1 MARAYGGRQLPDPE
15 SACSRHARPRDGC
28 PTLAEERLR
37 RALPLAREYGGYFA
51 IEIVRLLVESLLRQ
65 DRLADARDVATP
77 ALEDVAHED
86 AAALA
91 AARMTEGAI
100 AGASGDGETAKT
112 AFAEALVALDGIQA
126 RIEIGEAH
134 LAFADALDK
143 LGDGTGAHA
152 ELRLAEEA
160 FAEVGARGPLAIVA
174 GHLGALDQRAEAS
187 AAPSTT

>member
-1 MARAYGGRQLPDPE
+1 MAA
-15 SACSRHARPRDGC
+15 
-28 PTLAEERLR
+28 
-37 RALPLAREYGGYFA
+37 
-51 IEIVRLLVESLLRQ
+51 
-65 DRLADARDVATP
+65 P

-100 AGASGDGETAKT
+100 AGATGDGETAKT

-143 LGDGTGAHA
+143 LGDRTGAGA

-160 FAEVGARGPLAIVA
+160 FGEVGALGPLAIVT
-174 GHLGALDQRAEAS
+174 GHLGALEQRAEAATTS
-187 AAPSTT
+187 SST